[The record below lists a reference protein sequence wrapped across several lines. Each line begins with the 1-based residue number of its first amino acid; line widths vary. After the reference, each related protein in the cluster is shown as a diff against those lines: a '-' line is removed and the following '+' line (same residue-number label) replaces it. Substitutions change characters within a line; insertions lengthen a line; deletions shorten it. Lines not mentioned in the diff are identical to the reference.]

1 MMLFRKC
8 LWLFVIALLLCF
20 VKVGYAKDVTLEWDP
35 NTEPDLAGYEVYYK
49 AGSSGEPYDGT
60 GATEGDSPIDVGD
73 VTTFTLHSLADD
85 VTYFLVVKAYDTEG
99 LYSDYSNEVATC
111 SVAEP
116 IVTGETP
123 TNDTT
128 PTWTW
133 SSGGGEGSGTFRYK
147 LDNDDLTS
155 GATEISDPTPITYTP
170 DPLPEG
176 SHTLYVQERD
186 TAGNWSSSGSF
197 SIVIDTTS
205 PGAPSVSG
213 TTPTNDTTPTWSW
226 SSGGGGHGTYR
237 YKLDNSNLS
246 SGATQTTSTSYTP
259 GAALSEGS
267 HTLYVQERDT
277 AGNWSSSGSFSIVI
291 DVTEPSVPGI
301 TTDGG
306 NGPGNDYTSTDS
318 SITLEGSCVGDTVAI
333 YVNGSA
339 DGVTYTAGE
348 TSWTYTGTLE
358 SGDNTFTITAVDAA
372 GNISDAGSITIT
384 TTNFK
389 PDTPVLSS
397 PTDGETGVSL
407 TPELQTDAFSDP
419 DTGDTHA
426 QSQWQMSTDGDFS
439 SLLLDITSSSH
450 LTSLSVP
457 QFILDDGATYY
468 WRVRFYDNSLAASD
482 WSESYVFTTL
492 ATSNDTNL
500 NGIPD
505 DQEVDSTVDLD
516 GNGTPD
522 INQSDI
528 ACVNTVVGDGMIG
541 VSFHDSTTVSS
552 IESIESIDP
561 DTISDT
567 NNSPETIP
575 FGLITFK
582 LTVANP
588 GDTAVVTVY
597 LSEPAP
603 AGATWYIYDPING
616 WQDYS
621 AHATFS
627 EDGMSVTLELIDG
640 DYGDADGTANGIIVV
655 GTSGLGFAPASDGG
669 GNGDGS
675 SGDGGDGGTP
685 VAPSG
690 DGGGGAGGCF
700 IATAAYGSQVEPHV
714 KVLREFRDRFLLTNT
729 LGKAFVDLYYT
740 YSPPAE
746 EFIAS
751 HDPLRLMVR
760 WSLLPLVGGT
770 WIALHSGPGGALM
783 LAVPMLYLMSV
794 GIRVSL
800 RQRRLRRQ
808 V

>member
-197 SIVIDTTS
+197 SIVID
-205 PGAPSVSG
+205 
-213 TTPTNDTTPTWSW
+213 
-226 SSGGGGHGTYR
+226 
-237 YKLDNSNLS
+237 
-246 SGATQTTSTSYTP
+246 
-259 GAALSEGS
+259 
-267 HTLYVQERDT
+267 
-277 AGNWSSSGSFSIVI
+277 
-291 DVTEPSVPGI
+291 VTEPSVPGI

-439 SLLLDITSSSH
+439 SLLLDIISSSH

-575 FGLITFK
+575 LGLITFK